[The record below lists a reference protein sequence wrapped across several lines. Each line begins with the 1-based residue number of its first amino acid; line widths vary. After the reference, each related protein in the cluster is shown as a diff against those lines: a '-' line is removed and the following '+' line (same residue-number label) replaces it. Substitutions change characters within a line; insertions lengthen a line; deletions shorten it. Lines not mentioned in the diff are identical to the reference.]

1 MSNLRPLDGVAT
13 DILFYRPC
21 ARCQQAFLYCRGQ
34 EPGRRYC
41 GEACATWA
49 KGERER
55 KARKTYRASLEG
67 QEQHRD
73 EEEERRARRRLEA
86 VGDRRLVLQS
96 SEVQRVDPASPSVHA
111 IEEGHSEPEEDKEER
126 VEWVLVAWPGV
137 LAAAA
142 AMLGAEVECPG
153 CGRRGPVVRVVSLAD
168 WHGEDGA

>member
-21 ARCQQAFLYCRGQ
+21 ARCQQAFLYCRGR

-73 EEEERRARRRLEA
+73 EEEERRARRRLAA
-86 VGDRRLVLQS
+86 VGDRRLEVES
-96 SEVQRVDPASPSVHA
+96 REVQRVDPASPYVHA
-111 IEEGHSEPEEDKEER
+111 TEEGHGEPGQEEGDR

-137 LAAAA
+137 LEAAA
-142 AMLGAEVECPG
+142 AMLGAEVGCPG
-153 CGRRGPVVRVVSLAD
+153 CGRRGRVIRVVSLAE
-168 WHGEDGA
+168 WHREAGR